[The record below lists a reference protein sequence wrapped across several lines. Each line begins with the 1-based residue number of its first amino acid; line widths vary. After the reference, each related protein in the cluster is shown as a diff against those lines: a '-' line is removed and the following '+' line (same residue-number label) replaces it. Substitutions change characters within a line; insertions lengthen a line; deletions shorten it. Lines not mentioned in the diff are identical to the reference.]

1 MAMSLPG
8 PSHPSCLGWGWGEQT
23 MAGGKE
29 GPNSEIWLS
38 CDLRQGILFSGHT
51 YLVQEGVGLGLLF
64 PAWAGGQ
71 QEWAVRH
78 WKEASQP

>member
-1 MAMSLPG
+1 MVMSLPG

-23 MAGGKE
+23 MAGGEE

-51 YLVQEGVGLGLLF
+51 YLV
-64 PAWAGGQ
+64 
-71 QEWAVRH
+71 
-78 WKEASQP
+78 